1 MTAPTMLWRVIYDGF
16 RAQYLDGDGIWAED
30 QDSGIT
36 LNSGKGTLRRVLGY
50 DFIWWLKRASP
61 FISAYSNKRLA
72 SSKQAEQ
79 LVKEGKKNVTICEID
94 VYASNRRAEH
104 YSSM

>member
-1 MTAPTMLWRVIYDGF
+1 MLWRVRYGDF
-16 RAQYLDGDGIWAED
+16 RAQYLNSDGIWAED

-36 LNSGKGTLRRVLGY
+36 FNSGKGTLRRVLGCH
-50 DFIWWLKRASP
+50 FIWWLKRASP

-79 LVKEGKKNVTICEID
+79 LVREGKKSVTICEID
-94 VYASNRRAEH
+94 VYASDRRAEY